1 MFLFLFLVLVVWR
14 KNNFFELPSINQSF
28 SFENIDPEKLIFY
41 EPLDDKFVEQKV
53 LFNSQ
58 ITQNNGCRLDQLT
71 WRNL

>member
-1 MFLFLFLVLVVWR
+1 
-14 KNNFFELPSINQSF
+14 
-28 SFENIDPEKLIFY
+28 
-41 EPLDDKFVEQKV
+41 VEQKV